1 MSYHL
6 GIDVGT
12 SFTAAA
18 IRDDT
23 GTVSVIGLGPI
34 ADSIPTVLYLDADGG
49 MLAGDAAN
57 RRALLDPTGAAR
69 EFKRRL
75 GDPTPI
81 FLRGSPF
88 SAESLIARILAHVVE
103 RVVDRQ
109 RERPRSIAITHPAN
123 WGPYKLELFGQ
134 ALRLADLEDALLI
147 TEPAAAAASFAMQTR
162 VASGSIIAVYDL
174 GGGTFDAAVLR
185 KNDQGFEVLG
195 EPVGLEHLGG
205 VDFDEVIMEYVRA
218 SVGPGWPTDP
228 DDPSLP
234 APMAHLRRSCTEAKE
249 LLSSETQATIPVLL
263 PGVDATIRITREE
276 FEARIRPAVDDSI
289 SAFEAAIVQSGVTPE
304 QLDAVLLVG
313 GSSRIPFIARQLQDR
328 YGSLVAVDV
337 DPVHAVARGAALF
350 ASGGMI
356 PQANAAPLAPPSFP
370 TPSDP
375 ASAAIASLW
384 PADDHPPVAAAPTMP
399 TPPPVVSFAEPPS
412 LPVTEQPRPQAPAS
426 EPTYAPSPYPS
437 TPTPV
442 PTVDLASP
450 QPKPNRKGLLVGVAA
465 LALLVAGGVGYVLTR
480 DNGEVAADSGS
491 SDGASDDGTSD
502 DGTSDDGA
510 SDDTD
515 GETDVAG
522 ATTLPPTGPASPEGM
537 VEVAAGTYPL
547 GLDKPESNVAET
559 FTTSADLAAF
569 HIDATEVSNADYK
582 SFVDQ
587 TGAEPPAGWRAGAY
601 PEDKAD
607 HPVQGVSFAWA
618 SAYCSALSKRLQ
630 TEAEWEAAARGTEAR
645 VWPWGDDVTA
655 VTLPSEGTYPVGSVA
670 GNVSPFGVFDMA
682 GNVWEWVSD
691 SYDQRVGED
700 RRVLRGGQNGYLRE
714 TVTRMPV
721 NPVASSALT
730 IAGFRCAASSVDP
743 AVAAGT
749 FGEFTAP
756 EQGNIPEPEPL
767 PAGVL
772 VYDDFTDA
780 TSGWTEQAV
789 AGEFRRGYHP
799 NEYLHLETRAE
810 LKEAL
815 AIGPWKSDPATGF
828 TLRTSAFA
836 EPTLTSDSGTY
847 AWGLAFNFDDKGDG
861 LIFIVDER
869 SEQWLICTRFLN
881 DDGTPGYTLI
891 EQATRSIPATAEL
904 EVVAGPDDQYQFKIG
919 DAVIHSRSI
928 PGYDGT
934 GQGLILISYA
944 GSEMVHIHF
953 DEFQVSENR

>member
-1 MSYHL
+1 MGYHL

-18 IRDDT
+18 IRDDD

-49 MLAGDAAN
+49 ILAGDAAN

-134 ALRLADLEDALLI
+134 ALRLADLEHALLI
-147 TEPAAAAASFAMQTR
+147 TEPAAAAASYAMQNR
-162 VASGSIIAVYDL
+162 VATGSIIAVYDL

-205 VDFDEVIMEYVRA
+205 VDFDEVIMEYVRS
-218 SVGPGWPTDP
+218 SVGPRWPDDP

-263 PGVDATIRITREE
+263 PGVDANIRISREE
-276 FEARIRPAVDDSI
+276 FESRIRPAVDDSI
-289 SAFEAAIVQSGVTPE
+289 SAFEAAISQSGVSPE

-356 PQANAAPLAPPSFP
+356 PQANAAPLAPPAFP
-370 TPSDP
+370 P
-375 ASAAIASLW
+375 ASAPPAGAIPSLW
-384 PADDHPPVAAAPTMP
+384 PSDDHPAPVPAAPAMP
-399 TPPPVVSFAEPPS
+399 TPPLVVAFAEPPR
-412 LPVTEQPRPQAPAS
+412 LPAPDRPQVAAAAA
-426 EPTYAPSPYPS
+426 EPVYAPSTYPS
-437 TPTPV
+437 V

-450 QPKPNRKGLLVGVAA
+450 VAKPNRKGLLVGVAA
-465 LALLVAGGVGYVLTR
+465 LVLLIAGGVGYALTR
-480 DNGEVAADSGS
+480 DSGDSLAADSGS
-491 SDGASDDGTSD
+491 STEGADDEASDGTADTGDSEVGVDGT
-502 DGTSDDGA
+502 TTA
-510 SDDTD
+510 S
-515 GETDVAG
+515 
-522 ATTLPPTGPASPEGM
+522 PTGPASPDGM
-537 VEVAAGTYPL
+537 VEVAGGTYTL
-547 GLDKPESNVAET
+547 GLDKPETNVAET
-559 FTTSADLAAF
+559 FTTSAELQAF
-569 HIDATEVSNADYK
+569 HIDATEVTNADYK

-587 TGAEPPAGWRAGAY
+587 TGAEPPSGWRAGAY
-601 PEDKAD
+601 PEDKAE

-618 SAYCSALSKRLQ
+618 SAYCSALSKRLP
-630 TEAEWEAAARGTEAR
+630 TESEWEATARGTEAR

-655 VTLPSEGTYPVGSVA
+655 VALPSEGTYPVGSIP
-670 GNVSPFGVFDMA
+670 GNVSPFGAFDMA

-691 SYDQRVGED
+691 SYDSRVGED
-700 RRVLRGGQNGYLRE
+700 ERVLRGGQNGFLRK

-721 NPVASSALT
+721 NPVGSSALS
-730 IAGFRCAASSVDP
+730 IAGFRCAASTVDP
-743 AVAAGT
+743 AIVAGT
-749 FGEFTAP
+749 FGEYTAP

-767 PAGVL
+767 PEGVL

-810 LKEAL
+810 FKEAL
-815 AIGPWKSDPATGF
+815 AIGPWKSDPASGF

-836 EPTLTSDSGTY
+836 EPNLTSKSGTY
-847 AWGLAFNFDDKGDG
+847 AYGLAFNFDDTGSG

-869 SEQWLICTRFLN
+869 LEQWLVCTRFLKP
-881 DDGTPGYTLI
+881 DGTPGYELI
-891 EQATRSIPATAEL
+891 EGASRTIPATAEL
-904 EVVAGPDDQYQFKIG
+904 QVVAGADDQYQFKIG
-919 DAVIHSRSI
+919 DAVIHSRQI
-928 PGYDGT
+928 PGFDGT

-944 GSEMVHIHF
+944 DSDMAHIHF
-953 DEFQVSENR
+953 DEFQVTEDK